1 MNSGAG
7 AAGSAEQQEAMKQQ
21 VASSLASGITY
32 ECGDCAAKVQLRPRD
47 PILCQ
52 SCGYRILYKVRTAR
66 LQQYEAR

>member
-1 MNSGAG
+1 MSSGAQ
-7 AAGSAEQQEAMKQQ
+7 GSNMDQQEAMRQQ
-21 VASSLASGITY
+21 VANSLANGITY